1 MRPPTFHLGFVQ
13 GALRILGSAHMCVI
27 PTFALVPCSSCTS
40 AVRRIVAAQSGAV
53 AVHPRKSFV
62 RVLLALCS
70 HRHSVHNW
78 LQGRPFICAVLYAS
92 PQSPSTPLLRVA
104 GPALGLRR
112 YLPRPDHPRRPAVH
126 LPGSISGAKRRLDVL
141 ISPRLRCGCRP
152 SDCRFCLQDRRR
164 VEDINLRGG
173 WLRTLRG
180 RGR

>member
-27 PTFALVPCSSCTS
+27 PIFALAPCSSCTS

-53 AVHPRKSFV
+53 AVHPRKSSV

-92 PQSPSTPLLRVA
+92 PQSPSPAWLRVA
-104 GPALGLRR
+104 GPGLGLRR
-112 YLPRPDHPRRPAVH
+112 YLSRPDCLQFTCLIPSN
-126 LPGSISGAKRRLDVL
+126 GTKRRLDVF
-141 ISPRLRCGCRP
+141 IPPRLRCGCRL
-152 SDCRFCLQDRRR
+152 SDC
-164 VEDINLRGG
+164 
-173 WLRTLRG
+173 
-180 RGR
+180 